1 MALSKFSSFKKER
14 STIKESR
21 LKEAKVKKFNKL
33 FSEKLKD
40 LKVASVADLSEDQMD
55 SFLESLKKEKVV
67 NEDRAREIEADVIA
81 AGKPQELGSADSE
94 SESERSKKYNTV
106 PKSSEELAEDHVEGH
121 DEEVDEAKK
130 AVKEDEEDD
139 GVETKDKGE
148 EEEDKGGEEE
158 DKGDVKVD
166 SEDDAEKAD
175 HYKGA
180 VKSDDAEI
188 ETDKKEIKALKKD
201 ADFDKKEEEE
211 EEELEESVVNEK
223 LAKGLKPLL
232 TIGLTITKKT
242 GEEAL
247 LKLSDD
253 FDALGDEDAD
263 NIGSHLNM
271 AIELMQDGYPGDAT
285 KKLKQF
291 NKACKDVLAGKKVGS
306 AFESVTESSILEAK
320 EIKSDAE
327 FDKYAD
333 EMLKKAHPD
342 DFDEKIAK
350 KVKDGLKKKYGDDY
364 GAAVGALSSGF
375 GG

>member
-1 MALSKFSSFKKER
+1 MALTKFSSFKKER
-14 STIKESR
+14 ATIKESR
-21 LKEAKVKKFNKL
+21 AKEVKVKKFNKL
-33 FSEKLKD
+33 FSEKLKE
-40 LKVASVADLSEDQMD
+40 LKVASVADLSEDQMN

-67 NEDRAREIEADVIA
+67 NEDRMREIEADGIA
-81 AGKPQELGSADSE
+81 AGNPQELGAAGSE
-94 SESERSKKYNTV
+94 SEAERAEKYNTI
-106 PKSSEELAEDHVEGH
+106 PKTPSELAETES
-121 DEEVDEAKK
+121 EEVDEAKK
-130 AVKEDEEDD
+130 AVKSVKEDDEDEGEED
-139 GVETKDKGE
+139 VEKGE
-148 EEEDKGGEEE
+148 EDEDEGGEDE

-166 SEDDAEKAD
+166 SEDDAEKKD

-188 ETDKKEIKALKKD
+188 EKDDDEIKALKKD

-306 AFESVTESSILEAK
+306 AFESVTEASIVEAK

-333 EMLKKAHPD
+333 EVLKKAHPD

-364 GAAVGALSSGF
+364 GAAVGALTSGF
-375 GG
+375 GS